1 MWRDLRALILARA
14 GGRESWE
21 HFERLSRDSSK
32 VKKYVDD
39 PLCRFAFSNE
49 LARDIFVGFAR
60 MRDPALEARIPK
72 SLPVLVIQGELDPV
86 GENLVGTR
94 RLVARYQALGMSR
107 IETRYTTG
115 ARHELLNETN
125 RDEVQREVLAWLA
138 KRPWENPSS
147 EK

>member
-1 MWRDLRALILARA
+1 MR
-14 GGRESWE
+14 S
-21 HFERLSRDSSK
+21 
-32 VKKYVDD
+32 V
-39 PLCRFAFSNE
+39 FAFSNE

-107 IETRYTTG
+107 IETRYYIG
-115 ARHELLNETN
+115 ARHELLNDTN
-125 RDEVQREVLAWLA
+125 RDEVQRDVLAWLA
-138 KRPWENPSS
+138 KTV
-147 EK
+147 